1 MGSDGLSMPPFQVPG
16 EVMLHNEFRRLPS
29 QDRLFLISLYMYHG
43 KESRFQIE
51 AKESCKYIGKDLT
64 KYRFHQKIKTLV
76 DSGLIKIADW
86 ENVKGTARNVRVFEF
101 LYPVT
106 GN

>member
-1 MGSDGLSMPPFQVPG
+1 MEPFQVPV

-43 KESRFQIE
+43 KDSSFPIE
-51 AKESCKYIGKDLT
+51 ARESYKYVGKDLT
-64 KYRFHQKIKTLV
+64 KYRLHQKIKTLV

-86 ENVKGTARNVRVFEF
+86 KNVKGTARNVRVFEF
-101 LYPVT
+101 LYPVEH
-106 GN
+106 N